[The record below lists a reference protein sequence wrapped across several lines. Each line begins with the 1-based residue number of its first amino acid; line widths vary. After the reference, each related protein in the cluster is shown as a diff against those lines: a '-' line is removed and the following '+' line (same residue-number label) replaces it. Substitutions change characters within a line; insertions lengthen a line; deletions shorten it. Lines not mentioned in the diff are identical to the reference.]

1 MTKTSAK
8 LSNLESKVIENYFT
22 NTHSSIFFPTRY
34 LNLAASLFEYAA
46 QNSRL
51 SEKKPNWFSQIC
63 HSLRDEMNIKI
74 QNVLEPGDLTIL
86 VNNHKKIISF
96 ALNEFIGSDIGY
108 SHPGGLSNDIS
119 EPREILSFLS
129 ATLGIEDG
137 DTVYTPF
144 AGFGTHILCSNH
156 NAHFVGEEINA
167 KVWAIAQLNIY
178 ANDLNAEIKLSD
190 SFDELRKPVVYDN
203 IMFMPPFM
211 LRGIN
216 GQTEFTALKDAVKN
230 KLHKDG
236 NLVAILPVSFLF
248 SNRRD
253 IQDVRNTLI
262 ENRQLLAVMLLPQV
276 SRHCAVKTCV
286 ICVTKSSNKHIS
298 FLDFSTLLA
307 SDEYVR
313 KFSYKS
319 ALEVIEQNNPKY
331 GKSVLYAD
339 LEDYTD
345 FNLQK
350 IGFSKELPEVKYPT
364 VPLCDLVD
372 FIRPESVADVTAPFV
387 SSSTRNA
394 EYISDYYIAAKDC
407 EIRSCRR
414 AIKVLPDSIVIFTI
428 TRNGLKYKYIKDS
441 LNDSKDFDLIASM
454 DSVNVKVNGDEI
466 LRDYLLLT
474 LKGDYVSKQVENL
487 QVGATIP
494 RISRRDLENLQIP
507 LPPVNEQK
515 RLLKEE
521 FDRINQ
527 LHSRAYLA
535 DEGRKDIYTVV
546 SNLRHM
552 LGSPFSNISVAM
564 DNLREYLPDNEDY
577 IQSLDYLRDNLD
589 YVSRL
594 IDLNCQNIDMSE
606 KSDID
611 VEKFFRN
618 YVSKWNN
625 YGSKNFELRL
635 SFNIDKG
642 TYITGNETALMVLLD
657 ELLRN
662 ADKHGFG
669 RSYSERNFVDISI
682 ELIDKD
688 SDEPKIL
695 LDVSNNGK
703 PFSVEF
709 TLDDYI
715 TAGKFN
721 KETGNSGLGGRQV
734 YNICK
739 SFGGDM
745 DLITERNDMT
755 TFLFFIPA
763 NR

>member
-1 MTKTSAK
+1 MTQTSAQ
-8 LSNLESKVIENYFT
+8 LNNTETKVIETYFT

-34 LNLAASLFEYAA
+34 LNLAASLFEYVTN
-46 QNSRL
+46 NSRL
-51 SEKKPNWFSQIC
+51 CEKNPNWFSRIC
-63 HSLRDEMNIKI
+63 SSLRDEMTIKI
-74 QNVLEPGDLTIL
+74 QDVLEPKDLDIL
-86 VNNHKKIISF
+86 VNNHKKIISY
-96 ALNEFIGSDIGY
+96 ALNNFIGSDIRY

-119 EPREILSFLS
+119 EPREILSFVS
-129 ATLGIEDG
+129 SILGIEDG
-137 DTVYTPF
+137 DTIYTPF
-144 AGFGTHILCSNH
+144 AGFGTHILYSNH

-178 ANDLNAEIKLSD
+178 ANDLNAEIELSD

-211 LRGIN
+211 LRGKN
-216 GQTEFTALKDAVKN
+216 GQTEFTALRDAVKN
-230 KLHKDG
+230 KLNNGG

-253 IQDVRNTLI
+253 IREVRNTLI
-262 ENRQLLAVMLLPQV
+262 EKRQLLAVMLLPQV
-276 SRHCAVKTCV
+276 FRHYAVKTCV
-286 ICVTKSSNKHIS
+286 ICVTKSSNKNIS

-307 SDEYVR
+307 SDDYVR

-331 GKSVLYAD
+331 GKSVSYTD
-339 LEDYTD
+339 IEDYTD
-345 FNLQK
+345 FNLQE
-350 IGFSKELPEVKYPT
+350 IGFSKELPDVKYPT
-364 VPLCDLVD
+364 VPLSDLVD
-372 FIRPESVADVTAPFV
+372 FIRSESVADVTAPFV

-394 EYISDYYIAAKDC
+394 EYISDYYVAAKDC
-407 EIRSCRR
+407 EIRSSRK

-428 TRNGLKYKYIKDS
+428 TRNGLKYRYIKDTV
-441 LNDSKDFDLIASM
+441 NDSKVFSLIASM
-454 DSVNVKVNGDEI
+454 DSVNVKVKGDEI

-494 RISRRDLENLQIP
+494 RISRRDLQNLLIP
-507 LPPVNEQK
+507 LPPVEEQK
-515 RLLKEE
+515 WLLQEE
-521 FDRINQ
+521 FNRIKN
-527 LHSRAYLA
+527 LHSKAYLA

-552 LGSPFSNISVAM
+552 LGSPFSNITVALE
-564 DNLREYLPDNEDY
+564 NLKAYLPENEDY
-577 IQSLDYLRDNLD
+577 KQSIDYLKDNLE

-594 IDLNCQNIDMSE
+594 IDLNCQNINTS
-606 KSDID
+606 KKTNID
-611 VEKFFRN
+611 VEGFFKN
-618 YVSKWNN
+618 YVAKWNN
-625 YGSKNFELRL
+625 YGSKNFDLRL
-635 SFNIDKG
+635 SFSIDNG

-669 RSYSERNFVDISI
+669 RTYSENNFVDISI
-682 ELIDKD
+682 ELIDAD

-703 PFSVEF
+703 PFPKEF

-745 DLITERNDMT
+745 DLITERTDMT